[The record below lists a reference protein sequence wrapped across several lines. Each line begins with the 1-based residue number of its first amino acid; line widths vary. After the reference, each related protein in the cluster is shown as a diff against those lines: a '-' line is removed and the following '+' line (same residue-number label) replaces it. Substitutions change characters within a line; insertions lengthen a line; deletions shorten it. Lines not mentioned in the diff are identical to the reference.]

1 MIAPIILII
10 LFIAAL
16 KALQVM
22 NKRATVYEEEL
33 DLVPVRELT
42 REEKIKQRSNIERI
56 RRENLQ

>member
-1 MIAPIILII
+1 MIAPIVLII
-10 LFIAAL
+10 LFIATL

-42 REEKIKQRSNIERI
+42 REEKIKQ
-56 RRENLQ
+56 